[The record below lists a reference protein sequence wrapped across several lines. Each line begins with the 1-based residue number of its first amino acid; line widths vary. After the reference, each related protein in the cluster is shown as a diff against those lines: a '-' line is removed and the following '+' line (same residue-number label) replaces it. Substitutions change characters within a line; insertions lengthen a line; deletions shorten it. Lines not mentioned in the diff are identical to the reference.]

1 MIAKITTGGDF
12 TGAVE
17 YILDPK
23 KAAELLLGE
32 GVRLKNTNSIT
43 KSFVAQTELNSRVS
57 KPVGHISLDFSVQDK
72 AKLNNEFLIK
82 IADDYLNKM
91 GIINTQFIIARHY
104 DKEHPHIHIVF
115 NRVNNLGKTI
125 SNKNDRYRSEKICKE
140 LTRKND
146 LYFAKGKEN
155 VNVHRLKEPD
165 KTKYEIYNCLK
176 ELIPKCKDMDEL
188 EAKLKKE
195 GITVNYKCRG
205 NTNVVQGISFTKND
219 LRFNG
224 SKIDRQ
230 FSYSKIKYRL
240 DENKRQE
247 QVAVIDNSSLDQAFY
262 RLIKEGLLQ
271 AEKDEER
278 QRKRESNQR
287 IKPKKKSNRGRG
299 HRM

>member
-1 MIAKITTGGDF
+1 MIAKITAGGDF
-12 TGAVE
+12 AGAVN

-23 KAAELLLGE
+23 KAAELLIGE
-32 GVRLKNTNSIT
+32 GVRLKNTHSII
-43 KSFVAQTELNSRVS
+43 KSFTAQTELNLRVS

-72 AKLNNEFLIK
+72 AKLNNEFLLK

-115 NRVNNLGKTI
+115 NRMNNLGKTI

-155 VNVHRLKEPD
+155 VMVHRLKEPD

-176 ELIPKCKDMDEL
+176 ELIPKCKNMDEL

-195 GITVNYKCRG
+195 GITLHY
-205 NTNVVQGISFTKND
+205 
-219 LRFNG
+219 
-224 SKIDRQ
+224 
-230 FSYSKIKYRL
+230 KYRGIQML
-240 DENKRQE
+240 SRG
-247 QVAVIDNSSLDQAFY
+247 F
-262 RLIKEGLLQ
+262 RLLKTI
-271 AEKDEER
+271 
-278 QRKRESNQR
+278 
-287 IKPKKKSNRGRG
+287 
-299 HRM
+299 

>member
-12 TGAVE
+12 AGAVE

-72 AKLNNEFLIK
+72 AKLNNEFLLK
-82 IADDYLNKM
+82 IADDYMNRM

-140 LTRKND
+140 LTRKNN

-155 VNVHRLKEPD
+155 VKVHRLKEPD

-176 ELIPKCKDMDEL
+176 ELIPKCKNMDEL

-195 GITVNYKCRG
+195 GITVHYKCRG
-205 NTNVVQGISFTKND
+205 NTNVVQGISFIKNN

-224 SKIDRQ
+224 SKVDRQ

-240 DENKRQE
+240 DQNKVQE
-247 QVAVIDNSSLDQAFY
+247 YFKVIQNSSDDYNFQQ
-262 RLIKEGLLQ
+262 LIKAGLLQ

-278 QRKRESNQR
+278 QRKKESYQR
-287 IKPKKKSNRGRG
+287 RKIPKKKNRGY
-299 HRM
+299 RM

>member
-12 TGAVE
+12 AGAVE

-23 KAAELLLGE
+23 KAAELLIGE
-32 GVRLKNTNSIT
+32 GVRLKNTHSII
-43 KSFVAQTELNSRVS
+43 KSFTAQTELNLRVS

-72 AKLNNEFLIK
+72 AKLNNEFLLK

-155 VNVHRLKEPD
+155 VKVHRLKEPD
-165 KTKYEIYNCLK
+165 KTKYEIYYSLK

-195 GITVNYKCRG
+195 GITLHYKYRG
-205 NTNVVQGISFTKND
+205 NTNVVQGISFIKNN

-224 SKIDRQ
+224 SKVDRE

-240 DENKRQE
+240 DQNKVQE
-247 QVAVIDNSSLDQAFY
+247 YFKVIQNSSDDYNFQQ
-262 RLIKEGLLQ
+262 LIKAGLLQ

-278 QRKRESNQR
+278 QRKKESYQR
-287 IKPKKKSNRGRG
+287 RKIPKKKNRGY
-299 HRM
+299 RM

>member
-12 TGAVE
+12 AGAVN

-23 KAAELLLGE
+23 KAAELLIGE
-32 GVRLKNTNSIT
+32 GVRLKNTNSIA

-72 AKLNNEFLIK
+72 AKLSNEFLLK

-91 GIINTQFIIARHY
+91 RIINTQFIIARHY

-155 VNVHRLKEPD
+155 VKVHRLKEPD

-195 GITVNYKCRG
+195 GITLHYKYRG
-205 NTNVVQGISFTKND
+205 NTNVVQGISFIKNN

-224 SKIDRQ
+224 SKVDRE
-230 FSYSKIKYRL
+230 FSYSKIKCRL
-240 DENKRQE
+240 DQNKVQE
-247 QVAVIDNSSLDQAFY
+247 YFKVIQNSSDDYNFQQ
-262 RLIKEGLLQ
+262 LIKAGLLQ

-278 QRKRESNQR
+278 QRKKESYQR
-287 IKPKKKSNRGRG
+287 RKIPKKKNRGYRI
-299 HRM
+299 

>member
-12 TGAVE
+12 PGAVN

-23 KAAELLLGE
+23 KAAELLMGE

-57 KPVGHISLDFSVQDK
+57 KPVGHISLDFSVQDI
-72 AKLNNEFLIK
+72 AKLNNEFLLK
-82 IADDYLNKM
+82 IADDYMNRM

-155 VNVHRLKEPD
+155 VKVHRLKEPD

-176 ELIPKCKDMDEL
+176 ELIPQCKDMDEL
-188 EAKLKKE
+188 EAKLNKE

-219 LRFNG
+219 LKING

-247 QVAVIDNSSLDQAFY
+247 YFAVIDNPSLDQAFY
-262 RLIKEGLLQ
+262 KLIKEGLLQ
-271 AEKDEER
+271 AEKDEKR
-278 QRKRESNQR
+278 RRKRESYQQ
-287 IKPKKKSNRGRG
+287 IKPKKKRNRGY
-299 HRM
+299 RM

>member
-1 MIAKITTGGDF
+1 MIAKITTGGGF
-12 TGAVE
+12 AGAVN

-23 KAAELLLGE
+23 KAAELLIGE
-32 GVRLKNTNSIT
+32 GVRLKNTHSII
-43 KSFVAQTELNSRVS
+43 KSFTAQTELNLRVS

-72 AKLNNEFLIK
+72 AKLNNEFLLK

-155 VNVHRLKEPD
+155 VKVHRLKEPD

-195 GITVNYKCRG
+195 GIPLHYKYRG
-205 NTNVVQGISFTKND
+205 NTNVVQGISFTKNN

-224 SKIDRQ
+224 SKVDRE

-240 DENKRQE
+240 DQNKLQE
-247 QVAVIDNSSLDQAFY
+247 YFKVIQNPSHDYDFQQ
-262 RLIKEGLLQ
+262 LIRDGLLQ
-271 AEKDEER
+271 AEKDQER
-278 QRKRESNQR
+278 QRKKESYQKR
-287 IKPKKKSNRGRG
+287 KPQKKKSRGY
-299 HRM
+299 RM

>member
-12 TGAVE
+12 AGAVE

-23 KAAELLLGE
+23 KAAELLIGE
-32 GVRLKNTNSIT
+32 GVRLKNTHSIR
-43 KSFVAQTELNSRVS
+43 KSFVAQTELNSRVT
-57 KPVGHISLDFSVQDK
+57 KPVGHISLDFSVQDR
-72 AKLNNEFLIK
+72 AKLNNEFLLK
-82 IADDYLNKM
+82 IANDYLNKM
-91 GIINTQFIIARHY
+91 GIVNTQFIIARHY
-104 DKEHPHIHIVF
+104 DKKHPHIHIVF

-155 VNVHRLKEPD
+155 VKVHRLKEPD
-165 KTKYEIYNCLK
+165 KTKYEIYYSLK

-195 GITVNYKCRG
+195 GITLHYKYRG
-205 NTNVVQGISFTKND
+205 NTNVVQGISFIKNN

-224 SKIDRQ
+224 SKVDRE

-240 DENKRQE
+240 DQNKVQE
-247 QVAVIDNSSLDQAFY
+247 YFKVIQNSSDDYNFQQ
-262 RLIKEGLLQ
+262 LIKARLLQ

-278 QRKRESNQR
+278 QRKKESYQIR
-287 IKPKKKSNRGRG
+287 KIPKKKNRGYRI
-299 HRM
+299 

>member
-12 TGAVE
+12 AGAVE

-23 KAAELLLGE
+23 KAAELLMGE
-32 GVRLKNTNSIT
+32 GVRLKSSNSIT
-43 KSFVAQTELNSRVS
+43 KSFVAQAELNSRVS

-72 AKLNNEFLIK
+72 AKLNNEFLQE

-91 GIINTQFIIARHY
+91 GIVNTQFIIARHY

-125 SNKNDRYRSEKICKE
+125 SNKNDRYRSEKISKE

-165 KTKYEIYNCLK
+165 KTKYEIYYSLM
-176 ELIPKCKDMDEL
+176 ELVPKCKDMDEL

-195 GITVNYKCRG
+195 GITVHYKCRG

-230 FSYSKIKYRL
+230 FSYSKIKFRL
-240 DENKRQE
+240 EENRSQE
-247 QVAVIDNSSLDQAFY
+247 YFAVIDTPSLDQAFY

-287 IKPKKKSNRGRG
+287 FKPIRKKNRGRG

>member
-12 TGAVE
+12 AGAVN

-23 KAAELLLGE
+23 KAAELLMGE
-32 GVRLKNTNSIT
+32 GVRLKNTNSVT
-43 KSFVAQTELNSRVS
+43 KSFVAQTELNSLVG

-72 AKLNNEFLIK
+72 AKLNNEFLLK

-91 GIINTQFIIARHY
+91 GIVNTQFIIARHY

-155 VNVHRLKEPD
+155 VKVHRLKEPD
-165 KTKYEIYNCLK
+165 KTKYEIYSCLK
-176 ELIPKCKDMDEL
+176 ELVPKCKDMDEL
-188 EAKLKKE
+188 EARLNKE

-205 NTNVVQGISFTKND
+205 NTNVVQGISFTKNN

-224 SKIDRQ
+224 SKVDRQ

-240 DENKRQE
+240 DQNKLQE
-247 QVAVIDNSSLDQAFY
+247 YFKVIQNPSHDYDFQQ
-262 RLIKEGLLQ
+262 LIRDGLLQ
-271 AEKDEER
+271 AEKDQER
-278 QRKRESNQR
+278 QRKKESYQKR
-287 IKPKKKSNRGRG
+287 KPQKKKSRGY
-299 HRM
+299 RM

>member
-12 TGAVE
+12 AGAVE

-23 KAAELLLGE
+23 KAAELLIGE
-32 GVRLKNTNSIT
+32 GVRLKNTNSIR
-43 KSFVAQTELNSRVS
+43 KSFVAQTELNSRVT
-57 KPVGHISLDFSVQDK
+57 KPVGHISLDFSVQDR
-72 AKLNNEFLIK
+72 AKLNNEFLLK

-91 GIINTQFIIARHY
+91 GIVNTQFIIARHY
-104 DKEHPHIHIVF
+104 DKKHPHIHIVF

-155 VNVHRLKEPD
+155 VKVHWLKEPD
-165 KTKYEIYNCLK
+165 KTKYEIYYSLK
-176 ELIPKCKDMDEL
+176 ELVPKCKDMDEL

-195 GITVNYKCRG
+195 GITLHYKYRG
-205 NTNVVQGISFTKND
+205 NTNVVQGISFIKNN

-224 SKIDRQ
+224 SKVDRE

-240 DENKRQE
+240 DQNKVQE
-247 QVAVIDNSSLDQAFY
+247 YFKVIQNSSDDYNFQQ
-262 RLIKEGLLQ
+262 LIKAGLLQ

-278 QRKRESNQR
+278 QRKKESYQR
-287 IKPKKKSNRGRG
+287 RKISKKKNRGY
-299 HRM
+299 RM

>member
-12 TGAVE
+12 AGAVN
-17 YILDPK
+17 YILDSK
-23 KAAELLLGE
+23 KAAELLIGE

-43 KSFVAQTELNSRVS
+43 KSFVAQTELNSRVT

-72 AKLNNEFLIK
+72 AKLSNAFMLEV
-82 IADDYLNKM
+82 ADDYMNRM
-91 GIINTQFIIARHY
+91 GIVNTQFIIARHY

-140 LTRKND
+140 ITRKYG

-155 VNVHRLKEPD
+155 VKVHRLKEPD

-195 GITVNYKCRG
+195 GITLHYKYRG
-205 NTNVVQGISFTKND
+205 NTNVVQGISFIKNN

-224 SKIDRQ
+224 SKVDRE

-240 DENKRQE
+240 DQNKVQE
-247 QVAVIDNSSLDQAFY
+247 YFKVIQNSSDDYNFQQ
-262 RLIKEGLLQ
+262 LIKAGLLQ

-278 QRKRESNQR
+278 QRKKESYQR
-287 IKPKKKSNRGRG
+287 RKIPKKKNRGY
-299 HRM
+299 RM